1 MWLSKNNLTVE
12 LATKYKI
19 GIVDK
24 ESNLDFLNYIKSLSL
39 RGSIN
44 LFLEEE
50 FETLKN
56 SLEFPVYY
64 KIIKVNRRFVIKQYP
79 LINMKEDIIIWRSI
93 EDEIITL

>member
-1 MWLSKNNLTVE
+1 MWLCKNNLTVD

-19 GIVDK
+19 GIVNK

-39 RGSIN
+39 RGSMN

-50 FETLKN
+50 FETFKN
-56 SLEFPVYY
+56 STEFPVYY
-64 KIIKVNRRFVIKQYP
+64 KITKVNSYFVVKQYS
-79 LINMKEDIIIWRSI
+79 LNNMKEDIIIWRMI

>member
-50 FETLKN
+50 FETFKN

-64 KIIKVNRRFVIKQYP
+64 KITKVNRHFVIKQYH
-79 LINMKEDIIIWRSI
+79 LTNMKEDIIIWRLI